1 LFGGRAYFNKLSLQR
16 SPLLTSLAFFRE
28 RRVLK
33 SFVKPILILWPGST
47 GVLRYGL
54 WGHLGVAILFGI
66 ICNIAIFLNFYWIDF
81 LSSLARIFVG
91 GTVLTSWLFLSVA
104 ASSSLKKYEKMLDVD
119 SSGEAFLE
127 AQTHYLCGNWFEAEC
142 CLKNLLKKN
151 PYDAEAL
158 LLKATLYRHLRRFS
172 EARKTLSDLEKIDAS
187 LYWREEIDFEKKAIV
202 EDENEKDDE
211 DPDMATS
218 ETSIES

>member
-1 LFGGRAYFNKLSLQR
+1 MPSQKLYKCGSLTYT
-16 SPLLTSLAFFRE
+16 TSKLVMVFFW
-28 RRVLK
+28 L
-33 SFVKPILILWPGST
+33 
-47 GVLRYGL
+47 
-54 WGHLGVAILFGI
+54 
-66 ICNIAIFLNFYWIDF
+66 
-81 LSSLARIFVG
+81 FVG

-172 EARKTLSDLEKIDAS
+172 EARKTRSDLEKIDAS

-211 DPDMATS
+211 DADVATS